1 MSPSLSNPL
10 VDQYRRYRTAS
21 KKLNSKILEAVMN
34 ETVLETAGRDLNFGK
49 DKRLIFDNESEPD
62 VLMDYV
68 LYEIPQEGRTLIARY
83 TIERGGSNRIER
95 DLLEAMLNAKTGL
108 FRVEEVFASRYRL
121 NLQEIIDGN
130 RRLSMIDINFSQ
142 YPAKDCVLFFRPI
155 ELPEFTMTSGISFV
169 FPAKMER
176 ELLDR
181 WKQWDRSEHYAKY
194 FKLHKSKGIQEE
206 YR

>member
-68 LYEIPQEGRTLIARY
+68 LYEIPQEGRTLIAHY

-130 RRLSMIDINFSQ
+130 RTKEMFGINRAYDS
-142 YPAKDCVLFFRPI
+142 
-155 ELPEFTMTSGISFV
+155 
-169 FPAKMER
+169 
-176 ELLDR
+176 LLNSKNYYHLDNNLDHHVY
-181 WKQWDRSEHYAKY
+181 WKNKWGFDAYRKQSRKQ
-194 FKLHKSKGIQEE
+194 IQDNIKK
-206 YR
+206 